1 MKAILLALLLM
12 LLPAVPA
19 DAQVGRLVREG
30 VEAAAKKAVSR
41 TAKEATQEAAEQ
53 VLKRAAS
60 KVVRE
65 AGQESVEAAAKKAG
79 TAILRHSDDV
89 VRATGLHGAAIAAPL
104 VNSFGDDGAQALLKL
119 SPASAR
125 RMAILS
131 EDFAAA
137 GRGADWMKLIA
148 DKGDVAADWIWKNKG
163 ALTVAATATAFLAN
177 PDPFLQAGETVV
189 ATGIET
195 AGQHVARPL
204 IEETVSTLAPQ
215 VAKEIARPA
224 VAMAEASARS
234 LLVLLVMLGMLCGA
248 GFLFY
253 ARFVRPWRRRVTGG

>member
-1 MKAILLALLLM
+1 MKAFLLALPLA
-12 LLPAVPA
+12 LLPVVQA

-30 VEAAAKKAVSR
+30 VEAAAKKALGS

-60 KVVRE
+60 KAIRE

-89 VRATGLHGAAIAAPL
+89 VRATGLHGAAVAAPL
-104 VNSFGDDGAQALLKL
+104 VNSFGDDGAHALLKL

-125 RMAILS
+125 RMAMLS
-131 EDFAAA
+131 DDFAAA
-137 GRGADWMKLIA
+137 GRGADWMKVIA
-148 DKGDVAADWIWKNKG
+148 EKGDVAADWIWKNKG

-195 AGQHVARPL
+195 AGEHVARPL

-224 VAMAEASARS
+224 VAVVEASARS
-234 LLVLLVMLGMLCGA
+234 PLVLLVMLGMFGGTCFVLYVR
-248 GFLFY
+248 L
-253 ARFVRPWRRRVTGG
+253 VRPWRRRVAGR